1 MISLVNPL
9 PNSRVLLNMPAI
21 SSTVSVVTES
31 AKKNG
36 KNFNVHNGVNGNMA
50 NQSLDSKNLPN
61 IDLKE
66 VSKSFGALK
75 AVNKLELTVE
85 PGEIR
90 GLLGP
95 NGSGKSTT
103 MKMILGLLKPDS
115 GSINVCG
122 VDVRSKP
129 VEARRHLGYVP
140 ETPFLYEYLS
150 AAEYLDLVGVAYG
163 LDKAERRKRAGE
175 LLQALQLEKQVNEVM
190 SGYSQGMRQ
199 KIALIAALIHRPDV
213 LILDEPLNGLDPRSA
228 RIVKE
233 ILHRLAGEGVSIL
246 FSTHVLE
253 IADAICNKITI
264 ISNGSTVAEGTSQ
277 EIKVMA
283 GLKSSSL
290 EDVFLKL
297 TGSEDTAKVVEAL
310 KL

>member
-1 MISLVNPL
+1 MSVQFLARSNGDVN
-9 PNSRVLLNMPAI
+9 
-21 SSTVSVVTES
+21 T
-31 AKKNG
+31 
-36 KNFNVHNGVNGNMA
+36 
-50 NQSLDSKNLPN
+50 LPN
-61 IDLKE
+61 IELIK
-66 VSKSFGALK
+66 VSKSFGSLN
-75 AVNKLELTVE
+75 AVKEFSLVVRR
-85 PGEIR
+85 GEIR

-115 GSINVCG
+115 GSVNVCG
-122 VDVRSKP
+122 IDVRAKP
-129 VEARRHLGYVP
+129 VEARRTIGYVP

-150 AAEYLDLVGVAYG
+150 ASEYMDLVGVAYG
-163 LDKAERRKRAGE
+163 LDRTERKKRACE
-175 LLQALQLEKQVNEVM
+175 LLQALQMDKHVNEVM

-199 KIALIAALIHRPDV
+199 KIALVSALIHKPKV

-228 RIVKE
+228 KIVKE
-233 ILHRLAGEGVSIL
+233 ILHHLAEEGVSIL

-253 IADAICNKITI
+253 IADAICSKITI
-264 ISNGSTVAEGTSQ
+264 INNGSTIAEGTSQ
-277 EIKVMA
+277 EIKTMA
-283 GLKSSSL
+283 GLRSSTL

>member
-1 MISLVNPL
+1 MNGQLLERSSAHANSLANIELIS
-9 PNSRVLLNMPAI
+9 
-21 SSTVSVVTES
+21 
-31 AKKNG
+31 
-36 KNFNVHNGVNGNMA
+36 
-50 NQSLDSKNLPN
+50 
-61 IDLKE
+61 
-66 VSKSFGALK
+66 VSKSFGALN
-75 AVNKLELTVE
+75 AVKEFSLAVK

-95 NGSGKSTT
+95 NGSGKSTN

-115 GSINVCG
+115 GSVNVCG
-122 VDVRSKP
+122 IDVRTKP
-129 VEARRHLGYVP
+129 VEARRTIGYVP

-163 LDKAERRKRAGE
+163 LDRTTRKKRAGE
-175 LLQALQLEKQVNEVM
+175 LLQALQMDKHVNEVM
-190 SGYSQGMRQ
+190 SGFSQGMRQ
-199 KIALIAALIHRPDV
+199 KIALISALMHKPQV

-228 RIVKE
+228 KIVKE
-233 ILHRLAGEGVSIL
+233 ILHHLAEEGVSIL

-253 IADAICNKITI
+253 IADAICSKITI
-264 ISNGSTVAEGTSQ
+264 INNGSTIAEGTSQ
-277 EIKVMA
+277 EIKTLA
-283 GLKSSSL
+283 GLKSSTL

>member
-1 MISLVNPL
+1 MSDQTIERQSGGMKSPASIELV
-9 PNSRVLLNMPAI
+9 
-21 SSTVSVVTES
+21 
-31 AKKNG
+31 
-36 KNFNVHNGVNGNMA
+36 GVF
-50 NQSLDSKNLPN
+50 
-61 IDLKE
+61 
-66 VSKSFGALK
+66 KSFGSLV
-75 AVNKLELTVE
+75 AVKGLSLVVQ

-103 MKMILGLLKPDS
+103 MKMILGLLRPDS
-115 GSINVCG
+115 GALGVCG
-122 VDVRSKP
+122 IDVAKNPVD
-129 VEARRHLGYVP
+129 ARKMIGYVP

-163 LDKAERRKRAGE
+163 LDRNERKKRAGE
-175 LLQALQLEKQVNEVM
+175 LLQALQMDKHVNEVM

-199 KIALIAALIHRPDV
+199 KIALISALMHKPRV

-228 RIVKE
+228 KIVKE
-233 ILHRLAGEGVSIL
+233 ILHHLAEEGVSIL

-253 IADAICNKITI
+253 IADALCTKITI
-264 ISNGSTVAEGTSQ
+264 VSNGSTIAEGTSR
-277 EIKVMA
+277 EIKTMA
-283 GLKSSSL
+283 GLKDSTL

-297 TGSEDTAKVVEAL
+297 TGSEDTAAVVEAL

>member
-1 MISLVNPL
+1 MSSQFLEQSGAEEKSPVN
-9 PNSRVLLNMPAI
+9 I
-21 SSTVSVVTES
+21 E
-31 AKKNG
+31 
-36 KNFNVHNGVNGNMA
+36 
-50 NQSLDSKNLPN
+50 
-61 IDLKE
+61 LKG

-75 AVNKLELTVE
+75 AVKEFSLAVK

-95 NGSGKSTT
+95 NGSGKSTN
-103 MKMILGLLKPDS
+103 MKIILGLLKPDS
-115 GSINVCG
+115 GSVNVCG
-122 VDVRSKP
+122 IDVRAKP
-129 VEARRHLGYVP
+129 VEARRTVGYVP

-163 LDKAERRKRAGE
+163 LDRNTRKQRAGE
-175 LLQALQLEKQVNEVM
+175 LLQALQMDKHVNEVM
-190 SGYSQGMRQ
+190 SGFSQGMRQ
-199 KIALIAALIHRPDV
+199 KIALISALMHKPQV

-228 RIVKE
+228 KIVKE
-233 ILHRLAGEGVSIL
+233 ILHHLAEEGVSIL

-253 IADAICNKITI
+253 IADAICSKITI
-264 ISNGSTVAEGTSQ
+264 INNGSTIAEGTSQ
-277 EIKVMA
+277 EIKTMA
-283 GLKSSSL
+283 GLKSSTL

>member
-1 MISLVNPL
+1 MKNQFLEDSNAEKKC
-9 PNSRVLLNMPAI
+9 PA
-21 SSTVSVVTES
+21 
-31 AKKNG
+31 
-36 KNFNVHNGVNGNMA
+36 
-50 NQSLDSKNLPN
+50 N
-61 IDLKE
+61 IAIRS
-66 VSKSFGALK
+66 VSKSFGSLT
-75 AVNKLELTVE
+75 AVKEFTLVVK

-122 VDVRSKP
+122 INVGAKP
-129 VEARRHLGYVP
+129 VEARRTIGYVP

-163 LDKAERRKRAGE
+163 LDPNERKRRAGE
-175 LLQALQLEKQVNEVM
+175 LLQALQMDKHVNEVM

-199 KIALIAALIHRPDV
+199 KIALVSALMHKPNV

-228 RIVKE
+228 KIVKE
-233 ILHRLAGEGVSIL
+233 LLHHLATEGVSIL
-246 FSTHVLE
+246 FSTHILE
-253 IADAICNKITI
+253 IADAICSKITI
-264 ISNGSTVAEGTSQ
+264 ISNGSTIAEGTSQ
-277 EIKVMA
+277 EIKTMA
-283 GLKSSSL
+283 GLKDSTL

-297 TGSEDTAKVVEAL
+297 TGSEDTAAVVEAL

>member
-1 MISLVNPL
+1 MQSMK
-9 PNSRVLLNMPAI
+9 SSEAEAKYPASI
-21 SSTVSVVTES
+21 TLS
-31 AKKNG
+31 
-36 KNFNVHNGVNGNMA
+36 
-50 NQSLDSKNLPN
+50 D
-61 IDLKE
+61 
-66 VSKSFGALK
+66 VSKSFGTLK
-75 AVNKLELTVE
+75 AVNQLDLTVE
-85 PGEIR
+85 RGEIR

-95 NGSGKSTT
+95 NGPGKSTT

-115 GSINVCG
+115 GSISVCG
-122 VDVRSKP
+122 IDVRTNP
-129 VEARRHLGYVP
+129 VEAKGTIGYVP

-163 LDKAERRKRAGE
+163 LDQTERKKRGGE
-175 LLQALQLEKQVNEVM
+175 LLQALQMDKHVNEVM
-190 SGYSQGMRQ
+190 SGFSQGMRQ
-199 KIALIAALIHRPDV
+199 KIALISALMHRPKV

-253 IADAICNKITI
+253 IADAICSKITI
-264 ISNGSTVAEGTSQ
+264 ISNGSTIAEGTSQ
-277 EIKVMA
+277 EIKALA
-283 GLKSSSL
+283 GLKSSTL

>member
-1 MISLVNPL
+1 MQSMA
-9 PNSRVLLNMPAI
+9 SSEAEAKYPASI
-21 SSTVSVVTES
+21 TLS
-31 AKKNG
+31 G
-36 KNFNVHNGVNGNMA
+36 
-50 NQSLDSKNLPN
+50 
-61 IDLKE
+61 
-66 VSKSFGALK
+66 VSKSFGTLK
-75 AVNKLELTVE
+75 AVNQLDLTVE
-85 PGEIR
+85 RGEIR

-115 GSINVCG
+115 GSISVCG
-122 VDVRSKP
+122 IDVRTNP
-129 VEARRHLGYVP
+129 VEAKGTIGYVP

-163 LDKAERRKRAGE
+163 LDQTERKKRGGE
-175 LLQALQLEKQVNEVM
+175 LLQALQMDKHVNEVM
-190 SGYSQGMRQ
+190 SGFSQGMRQ
-199 KIALIAALIHRPDV
+199 KIALISALMHRPKV

-253 IADAICNKITI
+253 IADAICSKITI
-264 ISNGSTVAEGTSQ
+264 ISNGSTIAEGTSQ
-277 EIKVMA
+277 EIKALA
-283 GLKSSSL
+283 GLKSSTL

>member
-1 MISLVNPL
+1 
-9 PNSRVLLNMPAI
+9 
-21 SSTVSVVTES
+21 
-31 AKKNG
+31 
-36 KNFNVHNGVNGNMA
+36 MA
-50 NQSLDSKNLPN
+50 NIVVAK
-61 IDLKE
+61 
-66 VSKSFGALK
+66 VSKSFGNLK
-75 AVNKLELTVE
+75 AVNDLSLTVE

-103 MKMILGLLKPDS
+103 MKIIMGMVKPDS
-115 GSINVCG
+115 GSVSVCD

-129 VEARRHLGYVP
+129 VEARSHIGYVP

-150 AAEYLDLVGVAYG
+150 ATEYLDFVGIAYG
-163 LDKAERRKRAGE
+163 LDKTERQNRAGE
-175 LLQALQLEKQVNEVM
+175 LLKALQMDTHVNEVM
-190 SGYSQGMRQ
+190 SGFSQGMRQ
-199 KIALIAALIHRPDV
+199 KTALISALMHRPRV

-228 RIVKE
+228 RIVKD
-233 ILHRLAGEGVSIL
+233 ILHRLAAEGVSVL

-264 ISNGSTVAEGTSQ
+264 IADGSTIAEGTSAD
-277 EIKVMA
+277 IKAMA
-283 GLKSSSL
+283 GLKGSSL

>member
-1 MISLVNPL
+1 
-9 PNSRVLLNMPAI
+9 
-21 SSTVSVVTES
+21 
-31 AKKNG
+31 
-36 KNFNVHNGVNGNMA
+36 MA

-277 EIKVMA
+277 EIKAMA

>member
-1 MISLVNPL
+1 MVIDDQKLGHRSDNMNNSVSIELV
-9 PNSRVLLNMPAI
+9 
-21 SSTVSVVTES
+21 
-31 AKKNG
+31 G
-36 KNFNVHNGVNGNMA
+36 
-50 NQSLDSKNLPN
+50 
-61 IDLKE
+61 
-66 VSKSFGALK
+66 VSKSFGSLT
-75 AVNKLELTVE
+75 AVKELSLAVRA
-85 PGEIR
+85 GEIR

-115 GSINVCG
+115 GTVGVCG
-122 VDVRSKP
+122 IDVARNP
-129 VEARRHLGYVP
+129 VEAREMIGYVP

-150 AAEYLDLVGVAYG
+150 AAEYLDLVGVAYK
-163 LDKAERRKRAGE
+163 LDRSERKQKAGE
-175 LLQALQLEKQVNEVM
+175 LLQALQMDKHVNEVM

-199 KIALIAALIHRPDV
+199 KIALISALMHKPRV

-228 RIVKE
+228 KIVKE
-233 ILHRLAGEGVSIL
+233 ILHHIASEGVSIL

-264 ISNGSTVAEGTSQ
+264 VSNGSTIAEGTSQ
-277 EIKVMA
+277 EIKTIA
-283 GLKSSSL
+283 GLKDSTL

-297 TGSEDTAKVVEAL
+297 TGSEDTAAVVEAL

>member
-1 MISLVNPL
+1 M
-9 PNSRVLLNMPAI
+9 
-21 SSTVSVVTES
+21 
-31 AKKNG
+31 NG
-36 KNFNVHNGVNGNMA
+36 LSNVIVKG
-50 NQSLDSKNLPN
+50 
-61 IDLKE
+61 I
-66 VSKSFGALK
+66 SKSFGSNK
-75 AVNKLELTVE
+75 AVKELNLTIK

-103 MKMILGLLKPDS
+103 MKMILGVLKPDS

-122 VDVRSKP
+122 IDVQSHP
-129 VEARRHLGYVP
+129 VEARRKIGYVP
-140 ETPFLYEYLS
+140 ETPFLYEYLT

-163 LDKAERRKRAGE
+163 LDKKARGETAGE
-175 LLQALQLEKQVNEVM
+175 LLKALQMEEHVNEVM

-199 KIALIAALIHRPDV
+199 KIALISALMHKPKL

-233 ILHRLAGEGVSIL
+233 ILHHLAGEGVSVL

-253 IADAICNKITI
+253 IADAICSKITI
-264 ISNGSTVAEGTSQ
+264 INEGTIIAEGTSQ
-277 EIKVMA
+277 ELKAMS
-283 GLKSSSL
+283 GLKNSSL

-297 TGSEDTAKVVEAL
+297 TGSEDTAQIVEAL
-310 KL
+310 RL

>member
-1 MISLVNPL
+1 MVNQQL
-9 PNSRVLLNMPAI
+9 NAKNS
-21 SSTVSVVTES
+21 
-31 AKKNG
+31 
-36 KNFNVHNGVNGNMA
+36 
-50 NQSLDSKNLPN
+50 PN
-61 IDLKE
+61 IILKE
-66 VSKSFGALK
+66 VSKSFGTIK
-75 AVNKLELTVE
+75 AVRNLDLVVQ

-115 GSINVCG
+115 GNINVCD
-122 VDVRSKP
+122 VDVGSKP

-163 LDKAERRKRAGE
+163 LDRAERRKRAGE

-199 KIALIAALIHRPDV
+199 KIALISALMHKPKV

-233 ILHRLAGEGVSIL
+233 ILHRLADEGVSIL

-253 IADAICNKITI
+253 IADAICSKITI

-277 EIKVMA
+277 EVKAMA

-310 KL
+310 RL

>member
-1 MISLVNPL
+1 MNEQTLEHQSGE
-9 PNSRVLLNMPAI
+9 
-21 SSTVSVVTES
+21 T
-31 AKKNG
+31 
-36 KNFNVHNGVNGNMA
+36 KNF
-50 NQSLDSKNLPN
+50 SN
-61 IDLKE
+61 IEL
-66 VSKSFGALK
+66 VGISKSFGSLA
-75 AVNKLELTVE
+75 AVKDLGLVVK

-103 MKMILGLLKPDS
+103 MKIILGLLRPDS
-115 GSINVCG
+115 GTVGVCG
-122 VDVRSKP
+122 IDVTRNP
-129 VEARRHLGYVP
+129 VEARRMIGYVP

-163 LDKAERRKRAGE
+163 LDRNERKTRAGE
-175 LLQALQLEKQVNEVM
+175 LLVALQMDKHVNEVM

-199 KIALIAALIHRPDV
+199 KIALISALMHKPKV

-228 RIVKE
+228 KIVKE
-233 ILHRLAGEGVSIL
+233 LLHHLAAEDVSIL

-253 IADAICNKITI
+253 IADAVCTKITI
-264 ISNGSTVAEGTSQ
+264 ISNGSTIAEGTSK
-277 EIKVMA
+277 EIKTMA
-283 GLKSSSL
+283 GLKDSTL

-297 TGSEDTAKVVEAL
+297 TGSEDTAAVVEAL

>member
-1 MISLVNPL
+1 ME
-9 PNSRVLLNMPAI
+9 NSKAETEYPASI
-21 SSTVSVVTES
+21 TLSS
-31 AKKNG
+31 
-36 KNFNVHNGVNGNMA
+36 
-50 NQSLDSKNLPN
+50 
-61 IDLKE
+61 
-66 VSKSFGALK
+66 VSKSFGTLK
-75 AVNKLELTVE
+75 AVDQLNLTVE
-85 PGEIR
+85 RGEIR

-115 GSINVCG
+115 GSISVCG
-122 VDVRSKP
+122 IDVRTNP
-129 VEARRHLGYVP
+129 VEAKGTIGYVP

-163 LDKAERRKRAGE
+163 LDQTERKKRGGE
-175 LLQALQLEKQVNEVM
+175 LLQALQMDKHVNEVM
-190 SGYSQGMRQ
+190 SGFSQGMRQ
-199 KIALIAALIHRPDV
+199 KIALISALMHRPKV

-264 ISNGSTVAEGTSQ
+264 ISNGSTIAEGTSQ
-277 EIKVMA
+277 EIKALA
-283 GLKSSSL
+283 GLKSSTL

>member
-1 MISLVNPL
+1 MLDPQEE
-9 PNSRVLLNMPAI
+9 
-21 SSTVSVVTES
+21 VT
-31 AKKNG
+31 
-36 KNFNVHNGVNGNMA
+36 H
-50 NQSLDSKNLPN
+50 LTN
-61 IDLKE
+61 ITLTG
-66 VSKSFGALK
+66 VSKSFGTLK
-75 AVNKLELTVE
+75 AVSGLNLSVE

-103 MKMILGLLKPDS
+103 MKIIMGMLKPDS

-122 VDVRSKP
+122 VDVESKP
-129 VEARRHLGYVP
+129 VEARRYIGYVP

-150 AAEYLDLVGVAYG
+150 ASEYLDLVGIAYG
-163 LDKAERRKRAGE
+163 LERTERKKRADE
-175 LLQALQLEKQVNEVM
+175 LLKALQMDKQVNEIM
-190 SGYSQGMRQ
+190 SGFSQGMRQ
-199 KIALIAALIHRPDV
+199 KIALISALMHRPEV

-233 ILHRLAGEGVSIL
+233 ILHRLAEDGVSIL

-253 IADAICNKITI
+253 IADAICSKITI
-264 ISNGSTVAEGTSQ
+264 IANGSTIAEGTSQ
-277 EIKVMA
+277 EIKAMA
-283 GLKSSSL
+283 GLKDSSL

-310 KL
+310 RL

>member
-1 MISLVNPL
+1 MANISL
-9 PNSRVLLNMPAI
+9 
-21 SSTVSVVTES
+21 T
-31 AKKNG
+31 G
-36 KNFNVHNGVNGNMA
+36 
-50 NQSLDSKNLPN
+50 
-61 IDLKE
+61 
-66 VSKSFGALK
+66 VSKSFGTVK
-75 AVNKLELTVE
+75 AVNQLNLTVE

-103 MKMILGLLKPDS
+103 MKIVVGMLKPDA
-115 GSINVCG
+115 GEINVCG

-129 VEARRHLGYVP
+129 VEARTHIGYVP

-163 LDKAERRKRAGE
+163 LSGQDRKNRASE
-175 LLQALQLEKQVNEVM
+175 LLKALQMDEHVNEVM

-199 KIALIAALIHRPDV
+199 KIALISALMHRPKV

-233 ILHRLAGEGVSIL
+233 ILHRLADEGVSIL

-253 IADAICNKITI
+253 IADAICHKVTI
-264 ISNGSTVAEGTSQ
+264 IADGSIVAEGTSTQ
-277 EIKVMA
+277 IKNMA
-283 GLKSSSL
+283 GLKDSSL

-297 TGSEDTAKVVEAL
+297 TGSEDTAKIVEAL
-310 KL
+310 RL

>member
-1 MISLVNPL
+1 MES
-9 PNSRVLLNMPAI
+9 SEAEAKYPASI
-21 SSTVSVVTES
+21 TLSS
-31 AKKNG
+31 
-36 KNFNVHNGVNGNMA
+36 
-50 NQSLDSKNLPN
+50 
-61 IDLKE
+61 
-66 VSKSFGALK
+66 VSKSFGTLK
-75 AVNKLELTVE
+75 AVNQLDLTVE
-85 PGEIR
+85 RGEIR

-115 GSINVCG
+115 GSISVCG
-122 VDVRSKP
+122 IDVRTNP
-129 VEARRHLGYVP
+129 VEAKGTIGYVP

-163 LDKAERRKRAGE
+163 LDQTERKKRGGE
-175 LLQALQLEKQVNEVM
+175 LLQALQMDKHVNEVM
-190 SGYSQGMRQ
+190 SGFSQGMRQ
-199 KIALIAALIHRPDV
+199 KIALISALMHRPKV

-253 IADAICNKITI
+253 IADAICSKITI
-264 ISNGSTVAEGTSQ
+264 ISNGSTIAEGTSQ
-277 EIKVMA
+277 EIKALA
-283 GLKSSSL
+283 GLKSSTL

>member
-1 MISLVNPL
+1 LADKQL
-9 PNSRVLLNMPAI
+9 K
-21 SSTVSVVTES
+21 SSTEVSTQTL
-31 AKKNG
+31 KP
-36 KNFNVHNGVNGNMA
+36 
-50 NQSLDSKNLPN
+50 QRN
-61 IDLKE
+61 IDVVS
-66 VSKSFGALK
+66 VSKSFGTLK
-75 AVNKLELTVE
+75 AVKDFSLFIE

-122 VDVRSKP
+122 VDVKSKP
-129 VEARRHLGYVP
+129 VEARRHMGYVP

-150 AAEYLDLVGVAYG
+150 AAEYFDLVGIAYG
-163 LDKAERRKRAGE
+163 LNKNDRKKRANE
-175 LLQALQLEKQVNEVM
+175 LLQALQMETHVNEVM

-199 KIALIAALIHRPDV
+199 KIALISALMHKPSV

-233 ILHRLAGEGVSIL
+233 ILHRLARDGASVL
-246 FSTHVLE
+246 FSTHVLD
-253 IADAICNKITI
+253 IADAICTKITI
-264 ISNGSTVAEGTSQ
+264 INNGSILAEGTSQ
-277 EIKVMA
+277 DIKTIA

-297 TGSEDTAKVVEAL
+297 TGSEDTLKVVEAL

>member
-1 MISLVNPL
+1 MES
-9 PNSRVLLNMPAI
+9 SETEAKYPASI
-21 SSTVSVVTES
+21 TLS
-31 AKKNG
+31 G
-36 KNFNVHNGVNGNMA
+36 
-50 NQSLDSKNLPN
+50 
-61 IDLKE
+61 
-66 VSKSFGALK
+66 VSKSFGTLK
-75 AVNKLELTVE
+75 AVNQLDLTVE
-85 PGEIR
+85 RGEIR

-115 GSINVCG
+115 GSISVCG
-122 VDVRSKP
+122 IDVRTNP
-129 VEARRHLGYVP
+129 VEAKGTIGYVP

-163 LDKAERRKRAGE
+163 LDQTERKKRGGE
-175 LLQALQLEKQVNEVM
+175 LLQALQMDKHVNEVM
-190 SGYSQGMRQ
+190 SGFSQGMRQ
-199 KIALIAALIHRPDV
+199 KIALISALMHRPKV

-253 IADAICNKITI
+253 IADAICSKITI
-264 ISNGSTVAEGTSQ
+264 ISNGSTIAEGTSQ
-277 EIKVMA
+277 EIKTLA
-283 GLKSSSL
+283 GLKSSTL

>member
-1 MISLVNPL
+1 MKS
-9 PNSRVLLNMPAI
+9 SDAEERYPANI
-21 SSTVSVVTES
+21 AVT
-31 AKKNG
+31 
-36 KNFNVHNGVNGNMA
+36 
-50 NQSLDSKNLPN
+50 
-61 IDLKE
+61 DL
-66 VSKSFGALK
+66 SKSFGSLK
-75 AVNKLELTVE
+75 AVNQLSLLIEG
-85 PGEIR
+85 GEIR

-115 GSINVCG
+115 GSISVCG
-122 VDVRSKP
+122 IDVRTKP
-129 VEARRHLGYVP
+129 VEARRAIGYVP

-163 LDKAERRKRAGE
+163 LDRTQRKKRIGE
-175 LLQALQLEKQVNEVM
+175 LLQALQMDKHVNEVM
-190 SGYSQGMRQ
+190 SGFSQGMRQ
-199 KIALIAALIHRPDV
+199 KIALISALMHKPKV

-233 ILHRLAGEGVSIL
+233 ILHRLAEEGVSIL

-253 IADAICNKITI
+253 IADAICSKITI
-264 ISNGSTVAEGTSQ
+264 INNGSTIAEGTSQ
-277 EIKVMA
+277 EIKTMA
-283 GLKSSSL
+283 GLKSSTL

>member
-1 MISLVNPL
+1 MES
-9 PNSRVLLNMPAI
+9 SETEAKYPASI
-21 SSTVSVVTES
+21 TLS
-31 AKKNG
+31 G
-36 KNFNVHNGVNGNMA
+36 
-50 NQSLDSKNLPN
+50 
-61 IDLKE
+61 
-66 VSKSFGALK
+66 VSKSFGTLK
-75 AVNKLELTVE
+75 AVNQLDLTVE
-85 PGEIR
+85 RGEIR

-115 GSINVCG
+115 GSISVCG
-122 VDVRSKP
+122 IDVRTNP
-129 VEARRHLGYVP
+129 VEAKGTIGYVP

-163 LDKAERRKRAGE
+163 LDQTERKKRGGE
-175 LLQALQLEKQVNEVM
+175 LLQALQMDKHVNEVM
-190 SGYSQGMRQ
+190 SGFSQGMRQ
-199 KIALIAALIHRPDV
+199 KIALISALMHRPKV

-253 IADAICNKITI
+253 IADAICSKITI
-264 ISNGSTVAEGTSQ
+264 ISNGSTIAEGTSQ
-277 EIKVMA
+277 EIKALA
-283 GLKSSSL
+283 GLKSSTL